1 MFNVLEPLQNVSVL
15 FTEEQLSDIIAWFDS
30 YSKPYIIIEDEEPVN
45 VITVEKLIQF
55 LDLKKYKIK
64 FLVHYSS

>member
-1 MFNVLEPLQNVSVL
+1 MAMFNVLKPLQNVSVL

-30 YSKPYIIIEDEEPVN
+30 NSKPYIIIEDEEPVN

-55 LDLKKYKIK
+55 LDLKKYK
-64 FLVHYSS
+64 Y